1 MDASDD
7 PFESMNPKENFEE
20 EYSRPLMREEKIG
33 ETVEGFDAALMNYTS
48 RFDFRKDNSRV
59 WKSSYEKKGKSYVLT
74 GLEGLIPNKY
84 MKSHYEA

>member
-33 ETVEGFDAALMNYTS
+33 ETVEGFDAALMNHTS
-48 RFDFRKDNSRV
+48 RFDFRKDNNRV
-59 WKSSYEKKGKSYVLT
+59 WKSPYEKKGRVLFLQ
-74 GLEGLIPNKY
+74 GCKV
-84 MKSHYEA
+84 

>member
-1 MDASDD
+1 MIRS
-7 PFESMNPKENFEE
+7 SQWTQRRILKKNTHVHSWHKKKIKET
-20 EYSRPLMREEKIG
+20 I
-33 ETVEGFDAALMNYTS
+33 EGFDATLMNYTS